1 MAASMMILKT
11 KHQIDFHWSL
21 PVFTVVMVI
30 SVWTHYNYDDYKM
43 KTCALLISFWSKTAN
58 GKKNWIKESVWIFL
72 TKFCQYYLS
81 KDIKILCMHYQK
93 RSLQYFEEKNTF
105 LRCENLRVSR
115 DLKHVMD
122 TDLLCKQKQ
131 VVP

>member
-1 MAASMMILKT
+1 MMILKT

-43 KTCALLISFWSKTAN
+43 KTCALLILFWSKTAN

-72 TKFCQYYLS
+72 TKLCQYYLS

-115 DLKHVMD
+115 DLKHAMD